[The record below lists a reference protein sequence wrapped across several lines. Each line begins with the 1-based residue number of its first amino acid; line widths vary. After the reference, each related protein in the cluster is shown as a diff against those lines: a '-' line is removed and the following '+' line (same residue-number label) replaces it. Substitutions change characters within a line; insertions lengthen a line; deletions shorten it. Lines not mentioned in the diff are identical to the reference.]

1 MKLKRDESLDFLR
14 GFGILL
20 MVIGHI
26 GFTTAD
32 IYIYAFHMPLFYMI
46 SGYLVKPD
54 VRKKFSAHVV
64 SRAKRLLIPY
74 FLFGFAQYI
83 IYLGIHAFNTPDA
96 KELLV
101 NLLLFPTKG
110 LAIAEALWF
119 LFSLFLI
126 EIVFELLLRIKNEGL
141 RFVVVAVV
149 VVAGFFVNEMQYDLV
164 FALETAMVG
173 ILFYY
178 AGYLIRRYKLF
189 DCIQKGKTKF
199 VFGGVAMILFMP
211 ITWLCYK
218 NGQIAMYYGV
228 YQNEFIFILAAL
240 FMTVFWWCVAK
251 QVVKINKLSW
261 FNGYFV
267 FLGKNS
273 MLFLLLNQFF
283 IFFYRKVLLVVIEDN
298 KWLVHAA
305 ELLLVLLSLHVFALI
320 TNRLKVSKIWRG

>member
-26 GFTTAD
+26 GFTKAD

-96 KELLV
+96 QELLV

-110 LAIAEALWF
+110 LAIAGALWF
-119 LFSLFLI
+119 LTSLFLI

-141 RFVVVAVV
+141 RFIVVAVV

-189 DCIQKGKTKF
+189 DCIQKRKTKF
-199 VFGGVAMILFMP
+199 VFAGGAMLLFIP
-211 ITWLCYK
+211 LTWLCYK
-218 NGQIAMYYGV
+218 NGQIGMFFGM
-228 YQNEFIFILAAL
+228 YQNEFVFVVVAL

-273 MLFLLLNQFF
+273 MIFLLLNQFF
-283 IFFYRKVLLVVIEDN
+283 IFFYRKVLLMVIEDN